1 MRLLLPHLS
10 ILLLATCAW
19 ANVLAGPYQTMLF
32 WYAYRID
39 VMTFGA
45 GSTEIS
51 SECVGTASDKS
62 CLFDEFVRYIQRDGK
77 NAWTGSTTVGDDLEP
92 DVLNTAD
99 ELAADGYKGNYDI
112 AKLFPG
118 QFTTGQVTNFRG
130 MFEPVIDVIQ
140 ACRKEVA
147 TGSASINEKAFDSAL
162 DHARRAMVSTHEA
175 RIADNAAGL
184 IEELNAKLQDL
195 GYDWTV
201 ETKSNTALD
210 GSIWQSVDSEKTIT
224 DHVNGDEDL
233 KQTIIGLINDSGKDT
248 GNYATKAE
256 KQATKQAA
264 SHAMAVQTEKRIRK
278 REPYVT

>member
-1 MRLLLPHLS
+1 
-10 ILLLATCAW
+10 
-19 ANVLAGPYQTMLF
+19 MLF

-45 GSTEIS
+45 GSTEIA
-51 SECVGTASDKS
+51 SECVGTASDKN

-92 DVLNTAD
+92 D
-99 ELAADGYKGNYDI
+99 
-112 AKLFPG
+112 
-118 QFTTGQVTNFRG
+118 FTTGQVTNFRG

-147 TGSASINEKAFDSAL
+147 TGSASIDEKAFDNAL

-184 IEELNAKLQDL
+184 IRELNAKLQDL

-233 KQTIIGLINDSGKDT
+233 KQTIIEFINDYGKDT

-256 KQATKQAA
+256 KQAAKQAA
-264 SHAMAVQTEKRIRK
+264 SHAMAVQVCRNWSLGS
-278 REPYVT
+278 